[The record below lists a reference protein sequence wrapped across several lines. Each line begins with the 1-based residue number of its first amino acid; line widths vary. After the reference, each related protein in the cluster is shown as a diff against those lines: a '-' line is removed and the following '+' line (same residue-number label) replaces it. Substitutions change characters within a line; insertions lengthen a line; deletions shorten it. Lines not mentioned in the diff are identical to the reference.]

1 MHERKRERKSSSPII
16 PKGKFISRKEEEE
29 EEEEEE
35 KHYSRL
41 FKLITN

>member
-1 MHERKRERKSSSPII
+1 MREREREKVRRPII